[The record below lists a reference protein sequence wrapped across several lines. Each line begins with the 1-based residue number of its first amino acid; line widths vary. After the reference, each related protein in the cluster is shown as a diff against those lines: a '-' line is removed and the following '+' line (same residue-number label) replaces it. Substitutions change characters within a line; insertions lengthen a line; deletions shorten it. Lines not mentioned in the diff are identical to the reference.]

1 MSTTI
6 TYLQLLGNQ
15 EIQVQL
21 GNLSKQTAANRAT
34 ALRRFMKAHTLYSK
48 PS

>member
-21 GNLSKQTAANRAT
+21 GNLSKTPR
-34 ALRRFMKAHTLYSK
+34 SGS
-48 PS
+48 P